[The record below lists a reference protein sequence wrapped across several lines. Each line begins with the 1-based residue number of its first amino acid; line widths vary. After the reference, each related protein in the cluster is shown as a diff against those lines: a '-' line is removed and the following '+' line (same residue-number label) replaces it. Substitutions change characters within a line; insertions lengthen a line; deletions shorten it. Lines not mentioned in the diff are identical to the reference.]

1 MIKKIIDLFSNRR
14 VRTDILLA
22 FVPLFL
28 VTIVSIMGYS
38 FYISYILTD
47 RFSDKV
53 ISQSSRAATDK
64 TVSYLEE
71 GEILPQIGS
80 RIVAQPEDISLE
92 NDQLRAY
99 LMGALDAYPH
109 IASFFVGTEQGKLIQ
124 AKRLSN
130 RASFRLYPS
139 KLLPIEAVYAVIFVN
154 LEGENSKE
162 VWHYYDEDG
171 KFVLKEQLPDTV
183 KDHRYQDWYK
193 RTAERGTLQW
203 SNIYILPDSGK
214 LGMTV
219 SFPLRTTYE
228 NAGQFMGVIATDITV
243 ENISAFLK
251 AENIGEG
258 GIVFIVNDRG
268 EVIAHQEPSQGVEIV
283 NQEPRVIEAT
293 DLKQKFLSKAYQLH
307 KHLEQ
312 DKFEFDLDGIS
323 YIASFQL
330 FPKKF
335 SGEWTIGVVTP
346 KKYFASNAQTMR
358 FRTIIIATIIF
369 IISTFIMVV
378 IARRISRPL
387 EKLVKE
393 ANKLTNFDLTGN
405 LSVKSD
411 LQELKD
417 MESALVAMKRS
428 LSAFSKF
435 VPKSLVQKL
444 LKKGGE
450 QKLGGKDAEMTF
462 FFTDVEGFASVS
474 EKLPADKL
482 IVHLSEYFESL
493 THIIMGQNG
502 TVDKYIGDAI
512 MAFWGAPNPQKDHP
526 FHACR
531 AALLCQ
537 KHLAEL
543 NRRWQIEEKPMLPT
557 RFGIHTG
564 NAVVG
569 NMGSSE
575 RMNYTVIGDSVN
587 LAARLEGV
595 NKFYGTHILVSESV
609 HQKVSKKMVMRPVD
623 IVAVKGREKG
633 LLIYE
638 LVGQLKGDQA
648 LIPSEK
654 QVEFCE
660 KFTSAFKY
668 YLDRKWDL
676 ALEILND
683 LSPLNEQDK
692 TVSILK
698 ERCKKFKKS
707 PPSDTWDGVIK
718 MTEK

>member
-1 MIKKIIDLFSNRR
+1 
-14 VRTDILLA
+14 
-22 FVPLFL
+22 
-28 VTIVSIMGYS
+28 
-38 FYISYILTD
+38 
-47 RFSDKV
+47 
-53 ISQSSRAATDK
+53 
-64 TVSYLEE
+64 
-71 GEILPQIGS
+71 
-80 RIVAQPEDISLE
+80 
-92 NDQLRAY
+92 
-99 LMGALDAYPH
+99 
-109 IASFFVGTEQGKLIQ
+109 
-124 AKRLSN
+124 
-130 RASFRLYPS
+130 
-139 KLLPIEAVYAVIFVN
+139 
-154 LEGENSKE
+154 
-162 VWHYYDEDG
+162 
-171 KFVLKEQLPDTV
+171 
-183 KDHRYQDWYK
+183 
-193 RTAERGTLQW
+193 
-203 SNIYILPDSGK
+203 
-214 LGMTV
+214 
-219 SFPLRTTYE
+219 
-228 NAGQFMGVIATDITV
+228 
-243 ENISAFLK
+243 
-251 AENIGEG
+251 
-258 GIVFIVNDRG
+258 
-268 EVIAHQEPSQGVEIV
+268 
-283 NQEPRVIEAT
+283 
-293 DLKQKFLSKAYQLH
+293 
-307 KHLEQ
+307 
-312 DKFEFDLDGIS
+312 
-323 YIASFQL
+323 
-330 FPKKF
+330 
-335 SGEWTIGVVTP
+335 
-346 KKYFASNAQTMR
+346 
-358 FRTIIIATIIF
+358 
-369 IISTFIMVV
+369 
-378 IARRISRPL
+378 
-387 EKLVKE
+387 
-393 ANKLTNFDLTGN
+393 
-405 LSVKSD
+405 
-411 LQELKD
+411 
-417 MESALVAMKRS
+417 
-428 LSAFSKF
+428 
-435 VPKSLVQKL
+435 
-444 LKKGGE
+444 
-450 QKLGGKDAEMTF
+450 
-462 FFTDVEGFASVS
+462 
-474 EKLPADKL
+474 
-482 IVHLSEYFESL
+482 
-493 THIIMGQNG
+493 
-502 TVDKYIGDAI
+502 